1 MKTPSLTIRL
11 TAIVIALGLASANA
25 QNLFYTATLSGPN
38 ESPTNASPG
47 TGIATIVV
55 NPTTNILSLT
65 VIFAG
70 LVGTTTASHIHAATP
85 SPFSGVAGVATTT
98 PFFANFPI
106 GVQSGTFFIQLDLTQ
121 SSSFNPAYVT
131 GNGGTTASAA
141 AALIAAI
148 QAGESYLNI
157 HTTSFPGGEIRGFLV
172 AAPESGTTWSLMLI
186 GLACLAIT
194 ARRVR
199 RA

>member
-1 MKTPSLTIRL
+1 MKTPSLTVRL
-11 TAIVIALGLASANA
+11 TAVFIALGLASANA
-25 QNLFYTATLSGPN
+25 QNLFYTATLTGPN
-38 ESPTNASPG
+38 ESPPNASPA

-85 SPFSGVAGVATTT
+85 TPFSGTAGVATTT

-121 SSSFNPAYVT
+121 SSSFNPSYVAA
-131 GNGGTTASAA
+131 NGGTTASAA

-157 HTTSFPGGEIRGFLV
+157 HTTFAPGGEIRGFLV
-172 AAPESGTTWSLMLI
+172 AAPETGTTWSLMLL
-186 GLACLAIT
+186 GLAALGVT
-194 ARRVR
+194 ARRLR
-199 RA
+199 RV